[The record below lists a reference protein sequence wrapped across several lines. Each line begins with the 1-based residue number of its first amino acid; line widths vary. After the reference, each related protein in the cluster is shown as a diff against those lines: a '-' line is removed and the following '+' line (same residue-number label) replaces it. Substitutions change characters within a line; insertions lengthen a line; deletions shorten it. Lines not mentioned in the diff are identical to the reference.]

1 MLLGVMMGFAAATAQ
16 STSYLF
22 SKRYS
27 TRFPG
32 RSLNLLALSH
42 IWMGG
47 FAFFGFFLLL
57 PDQWPD
63 WNQLAVPLAAAVGF
77 YLMGQFSLFLALQ
90 TSDASRVSPLLGLKI
105 LILVVIGLLIRD
117 QSFTFWQ
124 FVAVFFSLTAAW
136 LLSET
141 GGRLVPVAWLWI
153 LLACLNYSIAD
164 ISIRTVVLEFDYLG
178 LAHAS
183 MFSAC
188 LSFLICGMIGLLL
201 TLFIPRP
208 QKGEWRI
215 AFPFAVTWFLAMF
228 FLYSCFGSIGVV
240 FGNIVQSSRGVISI
254 VMGSVVSN
262 LGFVHI
268 ETNTGQRIFLLR
280 LSAGL
285 LMFGAIVL
293 FYWQNI
299 G

>member
-1 MLLGVMMGFAAATAQ
+1 MLFGVLMGFAAATAQ
-16 STSYLF
+16 SISYLF
-22 SKRYS
+22 GKRYS
-27 TRFPG
+27 RRFPD

-42 IWMGG
+42 IWMGS
-47 FAFFGFFLLL
+47 FAFVGFFLLL
-57 PDQWPD
+57 PDQWPA
-63 WNQLAVPLAAAVGF
+63 WNELAGPLAAAVGF
-77 YLMGQFSLFLALQ
+77 YLMGQLFLFLALQ
-90 TSDASRVSPLLGLKI
+90 TSDASRVAPLLGLKI
-105 LILVVIGLLIRD
+105 LILVIIGLLFRG

-141 GGRLVPVAWLWI
+141 GGRLKPVAWLWI
-153 LLACLNYSIAD
+153 LLACAHYSIAD

-183 MFSAC
+183 MFSSC
-188 LSFLICGMIGLLL
+188 LAFLICGMIGLILK
-201 TLFIPRP
+201 LFIPKP

-215 AFPFAVTWFLAMF
+215 AFPFAVMWFLAMF
-228 FLYSCFGSIGVV
+228 FLYSCFGAIGVV
-240 FGNIVQSSRGVISI
+240 FGGIVQASRGVISI
-254 VMGSVVSN
+254 VMGSIVSN

-268 ETNTGQRIFLLR
+268 ESDTGHRIFLLR

-285 LMFGAIVL
+285 LMFGAIAL